1 MKDFE
6 KRRKTGALDSLDDD
20 IAELE
25 RRLAEEQ
32 D

>member
-1 MKDFE
+1 MKEFE

-25 RRLAEEQ
+25 RRLSEE
-32 D
+32 